1 MAFFDDGCNG
11 SYAFRMGI
19 AQNRRVPGE
28 KLSKFRRQI
37 VKAPVQAHSFFFIGK
52 PLKISQF
59 VLEFNTIS

>member
-37 VKAPVQAHSFFFIGK
+37 VKALDAGALFFLYREAPKNQPVCS
-52 PLKISQF
+52 
-59 VLEFNTIS
+59 

>member
-1 MAFFDDGCNG
+1 MMDVMALMLSVWEKLKSQDVR
-11 SYAFRMGI
+11 S
-19 AQNRRVPGE
+19 E